1 VTARER
7 RTFARLVERVCAPVP
22 PLPAVADTDAVAAF
36 EDWMA
41 RAPALNRALTRGAL
55 LALGDRVIALE
66 PLRAAAAFSY
76 YGDRDVAAVLGY
88 APRAR

>member
-1 VTARER
+1 M
-7 RTFARLVERVCAPVP
+7 
-22 PLPAVADTDAVAAF
+22 D
-36 EDWMA
+36 
-41 RAPALNRALTRGAL
+41 RAPAINRALTRGAL

-76 YGDRDVAAVLGY
+76 YGDHHVAAVLGY